1 MKKKDLTLTIGEKLR
16 IYRRRNNIPAWEMAK
31 QLGVSTPTYYAI
43 ERGEVM
49 PTKEQY
55 GNISMLPESSI
66 TPGERLSVHIWRRGG
81 LQRFCRKHDLNY
93 TRISAIC
100 NGAEPYT
107 EEKIKLVKLIGEW
120 Q

>member
-1 MKKKDLTLTIGEKLR
+1 MKEKELNLTVGEMLR

-31 QLGVSTPTYYAI
+31 KLGVNVSVYYAI
-43 ERGEVM
+43 ERDYVM
-49 PTKEQY
+49 LTKEQY
-55 GNISMLPESSI
+55 ENIPMMPEASI

-81 LQRFCRKHDLNY
+81 LQKFCRKHDLNY

-120 Q
+120 